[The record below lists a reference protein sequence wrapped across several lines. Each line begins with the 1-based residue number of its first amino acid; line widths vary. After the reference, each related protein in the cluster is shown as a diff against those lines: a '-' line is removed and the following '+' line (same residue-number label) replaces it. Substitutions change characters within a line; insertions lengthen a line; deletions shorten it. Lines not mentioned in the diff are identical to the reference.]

1 MVVSFFCCIF
11 VSRKRKNDKI
21 TDTMRAIKI
30 YNIKWNLNSID
41 EKKRTEVEG
50 NLPSVMCFTVKDDF
64 DVVSKVPNMFVKRFG
79 VEVDN
84 FSYVNLRVV
93 GTIEDLLFLSATD
106 KEKNKRIFSK
116 KGEVT
121 EFGQKMIDIIKDAIR
136 GRKSLEMYDTP
147 IEKIPSFYDEV
158 MIAIENITGMEWLKC
173 TDQEVLK
180 EFDALIEVLKDDIAM
195 KDAIEKERVAELRK
209 KAKNML
215 KKERIAAAV
224 AEEEE
229 GEDYD
234 EEEEEGDEDE
244 YEEDCE

>member
-1 MVVSFFCCIF
+1 
-11 VSRKRKNDKI
+11 
-21 TDTMRAIKI
+21 MRAIKI
-30 YNIKWNLNSID
+30 YNIKWNLNSVD
-41 EKKRTEVEG
+41 EQKQAEVKE
-50 NLPSVMCFTVKDDF
+50 NLPRVMCFTVKDDF

-136 GRKSLEMYDTP
+136 GRKVLETADTP
-147 IEKIPSFYDEV
+147 IEKIPTFYDEV
-158 MIAIENITGMEWLKC
+158 MIAIENITGIEWLKC

-195 KDAIEKERVAELRK
+195 KDAIEKERVAKLRK

-215 KKERIAAAV
+215 KKEEKEALAAA
-224 AEEEE
+224 AAEEEEE
-229 GEDYD
+229 GEEDEDYD
-234 EEEEEGDEDE
+234 EDYGEEEEDEDYDGE
-244 YEEDCE
+244 DYE

>member
-1 MVVSFFCCIF
+1 
-11 VSRKRKNDKI
+11 
-21 TDTMRAIKI
+21 MRAIKI

-41 EKKRTEVEG
+41 ENKRTEVKE
-50 NLPSVMCFTVKDDF
+50 NLPRVMCFTVKDDF

-79 VEVDN
+79 VEVEN

-136 GRKSLEMYDTP
+136 GRKALETDDTP
-147 IEKIPSFYDEV
+147 IEKIPTFYDEV

-195 KDAIEKERVAELRK
+195 KDAIEKERVAKLRK
-209 KAKNML
+209 KAKNLL
-215 KKERIAAAV
+215 KKEEKEAIAAAA

-229 GEDYD
+229 DDEDYD
-234 EEEEEGDEDE
+234 EEEEEEEGDEDYDGE
-244 YEEDCE
+244 DYE